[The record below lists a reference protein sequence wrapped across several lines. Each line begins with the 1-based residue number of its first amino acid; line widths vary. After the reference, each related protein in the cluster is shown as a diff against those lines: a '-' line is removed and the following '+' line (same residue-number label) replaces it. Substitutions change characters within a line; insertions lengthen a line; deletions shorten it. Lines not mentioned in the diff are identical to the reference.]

1 MVKELLQFQEHFIL
15 IWEVKCMKVLGNKIK
30 CVDMVYINML
40 MVHFI
45 VEIGKIINIMEK
57 DNMNFQMEHVML
69 EIGKI
74 I

>member
-1 MVKELLQFQEHFIL
+1 
-15 IWEVKCMKVLGNKIK
+15 MKVLGNKIK

>member
-1 MVKELLQFQEHFIL
+1 
-15 IWEVKCMKVLGNKIK
+15 MKVHGKKIK
-30 CVDMVYINML
+30 CVDMEFINMQ

-57 DNMNFQMEHVML
+57 DNINFLMEPVMW